1 MRVQIAR
8 AVILVP
14 QYSSGVGDSAE
25 RCPQHVG
32 VLGTQ
37 SRGTRMSDHQSN
49 KYGNILF
56 VFCGGG
62 CKAVIQ
68 AVAAAELVNAGLTP
82 THIVS
87 SSAGTCN
94 ALAFVENPGVVG
106 AEKALRIWEEH
117 ITSPEAVYDV
127 HPFLRE
133 KLARLLGVFPEA
145 THGWGPSESVF
156 HDLRRTIKFLPL
168 VMSFCV
174 RMPFRVA
181 GRTVSFVFRL
191 MDAFAFRHKSF
202 RRLMQAPEIQEAF
215 DEMDKYFEFRRMK
228 AFLDPFP
235 LLTRL
240 GEQFDLQKVLTSPI
254 VWHILAE
261 RYEDGSTVVFSNKD
275 SDLAMDGS
283 EDARSRK
290 AKHDL
295 FFSRIRAS
303 MALYPLFEMVELDGY
318 RYLDADLAN
327 PLPVEEAFSVG
338 CDTVFMFLNV
348 PQKSVRVEP
357 HPLQD
362 LVELNFRLRLN
373 ERYIHHRVKEAQ
385 AKAKERGVN
394 LFVIRPDEIPAGLG
408 LLEIDSKVIEFVKNH
423 ERQRMKEYLASL
435 DTHNLRFAPP
445 IF

>member
-1 MRVQIAR
+1 
-8 AVILVP
+8 
-14 QYSSGVGDSAE
+14 
-25 RCPQHVG
+25 
-32 VLGTQ
+32 
-37 SRGTRMSDHQSN
+37 MSHHQSS

-106 AEKALRIWEEH
+106 AAKALRIWEEH

-133 KLARLLGVFPEA
+133 KLARLLGVVPQA
-145 THGWGPSESVF
+145 THGWGPSGSIP
-156 HDLRRTIKFLPL
+156 HDLRRAIKFLPL

-191 MDAFAFRHKSF
+191 MDAFASQHKSF
-202 RRLMQAPEIQEAF
+202 RRLVQAPEIQEAF
-215 DEMDKYFEFRRMK
+215 DEMDKYFEFKRMK

-235 LLTRL
+235 ILTRL
-240 GEQFDLQKVLTSPI
+240 GEQIDLQKVLTSPI

-261 RYEDGSTVVFSNKD
+261 RYEDGATVVFSNKD

-318 RYLDADLAN
+318 RYLDADLGESPSGRGSLQRGMRYGLHA
-327 PLPVEEAFSVG
+327 
-338 CDTVFMFLNV
+338 
-348 PQKSVRVEP
+348 PQCSE
-357 HPLQD
+357 
-362 LVELNFRLRLN
+362 
-373 ERYIHHRVKEAQ
+373 
-385 AKAKERGVN
+385 KERSC
-394 LFVIRPDEIPAGLG
+394 R
-408 LLEIDSKVIEFVKNH
+408 
-423 ERQRMKEYLASL
+423 
-435 DTHNLRFAPP
+435 APP
-445 IF
+445 PERPCGVKLPLTVERAVYPPPRQGSPGESQGAGREPIYHPPRRDPPRTRVAGD

>member
-1 MRVQIAR
+1 
-8 AVILVP
+8 
-14 QYSSGVGDSAE
+14 
-25 RCPQHVG
+25 
-32 VLGTQ
+32 
-37 SRGTRMSDHQSN
+37 MSDHQSN
-49 KYGNILF
+49 KYGNIMF

-62 CKAVIQ
+62 CKALIQ
-68 AVAAAELVNAGLTP
+68 AVAAAELVNAGLIP
-82 THIVS
+82 THIIS

-94 ALAFVENPGVVG
+94 ALGFVENPGVVG
-106 AEKALRIWEEH
+106 AEKTIRIWEDY
-117 ITSPEAVYDV
+117 ITSPEAVYEV

-133 KLARLLGVFPEA
+133 KLARLLGVVPQA
-145 THGWGPSESVF
+145 TQGWGPSGSIL
-156 HDLRRTIKFLPL
+156 HDFRRAIKFLPL
-168 VMSFCV
+168 VTS
-174 RMPFRVA
+174 RGLHMPFRVA

-191 MDAFAFRHKSF
+191 MDTFASQHKSF

-240 GEQFDLQKVLTSPI
+240 GEQIDLRKVLASSI

-261 RYEDGSTVVFSNKD
+261 RYEDGATVVFSNKD

-283 EDARSRK
+283 DDARSRK

-327 PLPVEEAFSVG
+327 PLPVEEAFSFG

-348 PQKSVRVEP
+348 PRKSVCVEP
-357 HPLQD
+357 HPLRD

-373 ERYIHHRVKEAQ
+373 ERYLHHRIKEAQ

-394 LFVIRPDEIPAGLG
+394 LFVIRPDETPPGLG
-408 LLEIDSKVIEFVKNH
+408 LLEIDSKVIEFVKHH
-423 ERQRMKEYLASL
+423 ERKRMQEYIENL
-435 DTHNLRFAPP
+435 DAHNLRFAPP
-445 IF
+445 IN